1 MTDTMTD
8 GSPND
13 PPGASGST
21 GGPPWSG
28 PPGPFAGLRR
38 SEHDRWIAGV
48 AAGVGRHLGIDL
60 WLARTIAL
68 GLAVIGI
75 GVPLYILGWLLLPTE
90 SRPSIA
96 SERDWNRNTVIA
108 VCALVVV
115 ASLAVFGP
123 GDVATPWR
131 ALPWVV
137 VGLGVLLLVRPSG
150 SRAVPSPPTAPPAGG
165 PPPPYPGAPTPTST
179 IVPPPPPP
187 SPPPTSTGG
196 APGADAPTPPAGTPG
211 VVTPDATAPLP
222 RPPRRVSLLTPL
234 TLFVLVALTGGAILL
249 GARPGVVAAVALCV
263 IGAVLIL
270 SSVVGR
276 AGGLVAVGVLV
287 ALPLLVVLAAGPK
300 WNDWR
305 NRTYRPVTSSVVT
318 RSYERGVGRT
328 VLDLRRLR
336 FPETRPARV
345 DLDQVAGEVVVWL
358 PDDAT
363 TRLSADVVAG
373 SIEVADVDRDDGVG
387 AEVHRRLVTGTGRSD
402 LRLDVDLVAGRI
414 EVRRGDLRSS
424 SGVRVKP
431 TTPPDPTPA
440 PEPTTPSLPLSTQ
453 PTTPSVPT
461 TGGAR

>member
-8 GSPND
+8 GPPHD

-21 GGPPWSG
+21 GGAPWSG

-48 AAGVGRHLGIDL
+48 AAGVGRHLGIDP

-90 SRPSIA
+90 SRPSVA
-96 SERDWNRNTVIA
+96 SEHDWNRNTVIA

-150 SRAVPSPPTAPPAGG
+150 SHAVPPPPPAGG

-179 IVPPPPPP
+179 VISPPAP
-187 SPPPTSTGG
+187 SPTGDALG
-196 APGADAPTPPAGTPG
+196 SDAPIHPSDATV
-211 VVTPDATAPLP
+211 VVTPDPTVPLP
-222 RPPRRVSLLTPL
+222 RPPRRLSLLTPL
-234 TLFVLVALTGGAILL
+234 TLFALVALTGGAILF

-287 ALPLLVVLAAGPK
+287 AVPLLVGLAVGPK

-305 NRTYRPVTSSVVT
+305 NRTYRPVTSSAVT

-336 FPETRPARV
+336 LPETRPAHV

-363 TRLSADVVAG
+363 TQLSADVVAG
-373 SIEVADVDRDDGVG
+373 SIEVADIDRDDGVG
-387 AEVHRRLVTGTGRSD
+387 AEVHRRLVTGTGEGD
-402 LRLDVDLVAGRI
+402 LTLSVDLVAGRI

-424 SGVRVKP
+424 SGPRVKP
-431 TTPPDPTPA
+431 TAPSEPTGA
-440 PEPTTPSLPLSTQ
+440 PEPTTPSLPSPTQ
-453 PTTPSVPT
+453 PTTPSSPT
-461 TGGAR
+461 TGGTR